1 MGLELGLIVGNDVA
15 SGVIGLE
22 VGDEVVSVE
31 IGLLLL
37 VGDEV
42 VSLEIG
48 EGVIGGMVFGDIVG
62 LLVPPP
68 SLTIVGLFV
77 PPSPALTGDA
87 VGRLTGSM
95 NVGGIVST
103 T

>member
-1 MGLELGLIVGNDVA
+1 MTSELGLIVGDDVVVV
-15 SGVIGLE
+15 VIGDN
-22 VGDEVVSVE
+22 VASVE

-42 VSLEIG
+42 VSVAIG
-48 EGVIGGMVFGDIVG
+48 EGVIGMVFGDIVG
-62 LLVPPP
+62 LLVPP
-68 SLTIVGLFV
+68 
-77 PPSPALTGDA
+77 SPGLTGDA
-87 VGRLTGSM
+87 VGSLTGSM

>member
-1 MGLELGLIVGNDVA
+1 MGLELGLIVGDDVVVV
-15 SGVIGLE
+15 VIGLE
-22 VGDEVVSVE
+22 VGDDVASVE

-48 EGVIGGMVFGDIVG
+48 EGVIGMVFGDIVG
-62 LLVPPP
+62 LLVPP
-68 SLTIVGLFV
+68 SLIIVGLLV

-87 VGRLTGSM
+87 VGITGSM

>member
-1 MGLELGLIVGNDVA
+1 MTSELGLIVGDNVVVV
-15 SGVIGLE
+15 VIGLE
-22 VGDEVVSVE
+22 VGDDVVSVE
-31 IGLLLL
+31 IGLL

-42 VSLEIG
+42 ASVANG

-77 PPSPALTGDA
+77 PPSPGLTGDA

-95 NVGGIVST
+95 NVGGIVT
-103 T
+103 TT

>member
-1 MGLELGLIVGNDVA
+1 MGLELGLIVGDNVVVV
-15 SGVIGLE
+15 VIGLE
-22 VGDEVVSVE
+22 VGDEVASVE

-42 VSLEIG
+42 VSVAIG

-62 LLVPPP
+62 LLVPP
-68 SLTIVGLFV
+68 SLIIVGLLV
-77 PPSPALTGDA
+77 SPSPALTGDA